1 VNPEA
6 ILLEPTSCGAFAA
19 TAAAIARLVDTN
31 TSELALIT
39 PSDQSAR
46 QRDRPA
52 FRRAM
57 YAATPLADAVIL
69 GAFAAPIRSWI
80 CNRQHFAEDLIDSG
94 WLLATAETFAE
105 LIKAA
110 APAAWKAAVAAKSDL
125 GFIRLDP
132 AAYASMPTIYF
143 TTLLDQAGE
152 DVRIH
157 AIDFSPVTAQDWMQ
171 LHAAKTDE
179 HDVDGNLTDG
189 DAILMSSKGC
199 YVSSTDRLTTLAG
212 VKDLA
217 AVMTDDA
224 ILIANMNDPGSAY
237 ALTSHLRE
245 SNRVEAMVH
254 PMEHRPW
261 GDFRRLTQG
270 PRYQVKR
277 ITVKPGG
284 STSLQKHHHRAEHW
298 VVVAGTAQVTV
309 DDETWLLQENEAAYL
324 PLGSAHRLANPGKI
338 PLELIEV
345 QSGGYLGEDDIE
357 RLDDP
362 CKRGAV
368 A

>member
-1 VNPEA
+1 
-6 ILLEPTSCGAFAA
+6 
-19 TAAAIARLVDTN
+19 
-31 TSELALIT
+31 
-39 PSDQSAR
+39 
-46 QRDRPA
+46 
-52 FRRAM
+52 
-57 YAATPLADAVIL
+57 
-69 GAFAAPIRSWI
+69 
-80 CNRQHFAEDLIDSG
+80 
-94 WLLATAETFAE
+94 LLATAETFAR
-105 LIKAA
+105 LIEAA
-110 APAAWKAAVAAKSDL
+110 APAAWKAAVAANAAAKSDL
-125 GFIRLDP
+125 DFIRLDP
-132 AAYASMPTIYF
+132 AAYALMPAIDF
-143 TTLLDQAGE
+143 TMLLDEAGS

-157 AIDFSPVTAQDWMQ
+157 AIDFSPVTARNWMQ
-171 LHAAKTDE
+171 LHAARTDE
-179 HDVDGNLTDG
+179 HDQDGNLTDG
-189 DAILMSSKGC
+189 DAILMGSKGC

-217 AVMTDDA
+217 VVVTDDA
-224 ILIANMNDPGSAY
+224 ILIANMNDPGSTY

-245 SNRVEAMVH
+245 SNRVEAMAH

-309 DDETWLLQENEAAYL
+309 DDQTKLLQENEAAYL

-345 QSGGYLGEDDIE
+345 QSGAYLGEDDIE

-362 CKRGAV
+362 YKRGAV
-368 A
+368 F